1 LHRYGPIENFPSNV
15 LGEERDLALLFKKL
29 ATLRT
34 DAPLF
39 KKVETLR
46 WRGATPAFAAWTE
59 KMAAPHLLDRCE
71 KAAR

>member
-1 LHRYGPIENFPSNV
+1 LNRHGPIENFPPEV
-15 LGEERDLALLFKKL
+15 LGKQRKL

-46 WRGATPAFAAWTE
+46 WRGPTPAFSKWA
-59 KMAAPHLLDRCE
+59 KRMKAPRLLERCE
-71 KAAR
+71 KAAGR